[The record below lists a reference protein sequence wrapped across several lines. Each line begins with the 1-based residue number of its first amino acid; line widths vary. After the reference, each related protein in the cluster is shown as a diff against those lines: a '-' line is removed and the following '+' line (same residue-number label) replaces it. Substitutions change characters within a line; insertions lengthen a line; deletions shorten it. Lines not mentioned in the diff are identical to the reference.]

1 MAIGAVS
8 PHSPATF
15 RNYNAKVT
23 GVGRCTHPMLAPDQ
37 FSRQILLLTTS
48 EGASLTVAGYV
59 VLVCLIAASGG
70 LLFGC
75 GPNTASSV
83 MRTAHALLALLPQR
97 RVCCAFRLLLS
108 HKQLRSICRH
118 VAVIQPI

>member
-15 RNYNAKVT
+15 RNYNANVT
-23 GVGRCTHPMLAPDQ
+23 GRGRRIRLMPASDQ
-37 FSRQILLLTTS
+37 SSREILLLANS
-48 EGASLTVAGYV
+48 EGASLSVAGYV

-75 GPNTASSV
+75 GPNIASSV
-83 MRTAHALLALLPQR
+83 MCTAQALLTEHMR
-97 RVCCAFRLLLS
+97 CCHSGR
-108 HKQLRSICRH
+108 C
-118 VAVIQPI
+118 